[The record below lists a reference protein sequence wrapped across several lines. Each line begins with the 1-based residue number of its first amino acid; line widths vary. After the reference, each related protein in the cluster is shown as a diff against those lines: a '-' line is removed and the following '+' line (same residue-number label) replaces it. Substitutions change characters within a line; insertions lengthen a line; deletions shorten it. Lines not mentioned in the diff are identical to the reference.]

1 MALFSECSLRC
12 ARKVLDTA
20 DIVREAILRQQP
32 MAGPR
37 FGRLRGS
44 NLDRAALS
52 QDNLG
57 SSLRSVYVAHLCRI
71 GGLGRTRCFA
81 TWSCLCCVSPT
92 EAICWLCISH
102 TNDGRWRG
110 AFRLPSPRM
119 VFGWTFTSRSRNER
133 RVLSRLPSLRSDR
146 LSTGCSQRLLDLVSY
161 PARAVKQALQRIP
174 C

>member
-1 MALFSECSLRC
+1 MALFSECSLKC

-110 AFRLPSPRM
+110 AFRLPSRRM